1 MKSNNLLTW
10 VLGVAALGVTVYVVG
25 RAWKASQAP
34 KGTKVVDADE
44 QATFVDDF
52 DNAAGGNRLTAIAK
66 AGGFR
71 RADGEMATF
80 VDDDFANLTPGQ
92 QKIKAGL
99 QSVGNY
105 LAKKNPNTLGRLKK
119 P

>member
-1 MKSNNLLTW
+1 MKSNNLFTW

-44 QATFVDDF
+44 QATFVDDY
-52 DNAAGGNRLTAIAK
+52 DNAAGGSRLSQIAK

-71 RADGEMATF
+71 NAAGVDPKRAKA
-80 VDDDFANLTPGQ
+80 
-92 QKIKAGL
+92 IKDSFNRRIGF
-99 QSVGNY
+99 
-105 LAKKNPNTLGRLKK
+105 
-119 P
+119 

>member
-34 KGTKVVDADE
+34 KGVKLTATDSDE

-52 DNAAGGNRLTAIAK
+52 DNAAGGSRLSQIAK

-71 RADGEMATF
+71 NADGF
-80 VDDDFANLTPGQ
+80 RD
-92 QKIKAGL
+92 
-99 QSVGNY
+99 
-105 LAKKNPNTLGRLKK
+105 
-119 P
+119 

>member
-52 DNAAGGNRLTAIAK
+52 DNAAGGSRLSQIAK

-71 RADGEMATF
+71 NADGF
-80 VDDDFANLTPGQ
+80 RD
-92 QKIKAGL
+92 
-99 QSVGNY
+99 
-105 LAKKNPNTLGRLKK
+105 
-119 P
+119 